1 ISTAFMNCAMRS
13 RRKVTVP
20 RAALAWGYH
29 SMVRRERGQIWTGER
44 RSFSGALR
52 GLGETARMNRKATVG
67 NGRGQ
72 CGRRSEHAGRVVA
85 AEGARR
91 YGQRRSRLV
100 VLCKSAFRNG
110 TPGGRH
116 LVPP

>member
-1 ISTAFMNCAMRS
+1 MNCAMRS

-67 NGRGQ
+67 KGRGQ
-72 CGRRSEHAGRVVA
+72 CGRRSDHAGRVVA
-85 AEGARR
+85 AQGARG
-91 YGQRRSRLV
+91 YGQRRRRVV
-100 VLCKSAFRNG
+100 VLCNAALGTRTPDGRRVVSA
-110 TPGGRH
+110 
-116 LVPP
+116 